1 MDHSAAIE
9 EQIKQSV
16 QRWVRT
22 VMQQQSWSAEE
33 WARQASTTA
42 TNITRIL
49 SPDNTS
55 LPNADTLGRLARA
68 AGSQPDLIGKPLNG
82 VQSELPSVP
91 LLDHAQVLKL
101 IQLTGKARA
110 EFLQRAH
117 KERPN
122 MQILTR
128 RSTTAY
134 AFTLESDALRGRG
147 LLKGDVLVVEPHDFS
162 GHDVGGL
169 AAAIVAG
176 KLSAWL
182 WYPPLLVPSH
192 EAEDPVAIKNAKI
205 LGRVLQLQRTL

>member
-33 WARQASTTA
+33 WARQASTTP

-49 SPDNTS
+49 ADNSS

-68 AGSQPDLIGKPLNG
+68 AGSQPDLTGKPLNG
-82 VQSELPSVP
+82 VQTAFPSVP
-91 LLDHAQVLKL
+91 LLDHVQVLKL

-122 MQILTR
+122 MPILTR
-128 RSTTAY
+128 PSTTAY

-147 LLKGDVLVVEPHDFS
+147 LMRGDVLVVEPHDFS
-162 GHDVGGL
+162 GYDSGGI
-169 AAAIVAG
+169 AAAIVGG

-182 WYPPLLVPSH
+182 WYPPLLVPAH
-192 EAEDPVAIKNAKI
+192 ETEDPVPIKNAKI
-205 LGRVLQLQRTL
+205 LGRVLQLQRSL

>member
-1 MDHSAAIE
+1 MDHSTAIE

-33 WARQASTTA
+33 WARQASTTP

-49 SPDNTS
+49 ADNSS

-68 AGSQPDLIGKPLNG
+68 AGSQPDLIGKPVNG
-82 VQSELPSVP
+82 VQSEFPSVP

-110 EFLQRAH
+110 EFLQQAH

-122 MQILTR
+122 TAILMR
-128 RSTTAY
+128 PSTTAY

-162 GHDVGGL
+162 DHDVGGI

-182 WYPPLLVPSH
+182 WYPPMLVPAH
-192 EAEDPVAIKNAKI
+192 ETEDPVPIKNAKI
-205 LGRVLQLQRTL
+205 LGRVLQLQRSL

>member
-1 MDHSAAIE
+1 MDHLTAIE

-33 WARQASTTA
+33 WARQASTTP

-49 SPDNTS
+49 ADNSS

-68 AGSQPDLIGKPLNG
+68 AGSQPDLTGKPLTG
-82 VQSELPSVP
+82 VRSEFPSVP

-101 IQLTGKARA
+101 IQLSGKERT

-122 MQILTR
+122 MPILAR
-128 RSTTAY
+128 PSTTAY

-147 LLKGDVLVVEPHDFS
+147 LMKGDVLVVEPHDFS
-162 GHDVGGL
+162 GHDVGSL

-192 EAEDPVAIKNAKI
+192 EEEDPVAIKTAKI
-205 LGRVLQLQRTL
+205 LGRVLQLQRSL

>member
-33 WARQASTTA
+33 WARQASTTP

-49 SPDNTS
+49 ADNSS

-68 AGSQPDLIGKPLNG
+68 AGSQPDLIGKPRVG
-82 VQSELPSVP
+82 VQSEFPSVP

-101 IQLTGKARA
+101 IQLSGKERT

-122 MQILTR
+122 MPILTR
-128 RSTTAY
+128 PSTTAY

-147 LLKGDVLVVEPHDFS
+147 LMKGDVLVVEPHDFS
-162 GHDVGGL
+162 GHDVGGI

-182 WYPPLLVPSH
+182 WFPPLLVPSH
-192 EAEDPVAIKNAKI
+192 ETEDPVAIKNAKI
-205 LGRVLQLQRTL
+205 LGRVLQLQRSL

>member
-1 MDHSAAIE
+1 MDHSTAIE

-33 WARQASTTA
+33 WARQASTTP

-49 SPDNTS
+49 ADNPS

-68 AGSQPDLIGKPLNG
+68 AGSQPDLTGKPLNG
-82 VQSELPSVP
+82 VQWEFPSVP

-110 EFLQRAH
+110 EFLQQAH

-122 MQILTR
+122 MPILTR
-128 RSTTAY
+128 ASTTAY

-147 LLKGDVLVVEPHDFS
+147 LMKGDVLVVEPHDFS
-162 GHDVGGL
+162 SHDGGGI
-169 AAAIVAG
+169 AAAVVAG

-182 WYPPLLVPSH
+182 WYPPMLVPAH
-192 EAEDPVAIKNAKI
+192 ETEDPVPIKNAKI
-205 LGRVLQLQRTL
+205 LGRVLQLQRSL